1 MSPWLAAA
9 YCALALGLGW
19 LLAGGRRWRTKA
31 VYVVCAPAVA
41 LALWLG
47 RPDPTGWPSR
57 AAVPTHA
64 QLVSALVDE
73 PDPTTGDPG
82 RIYLWLDLG
91 AAAPRA
97 FSLPYSRPLHEQ
109 VQRAL
114 DAVRHGTPVGV
125 AHASAAGARHGR
137 AGQRVRAP
145 LRFYPRP
152 PVQLPPKVDAA
163 SPLNGGRGATR
174 STGR

>member
-31 VYVVCAPAVA
+31 VYVVYAPAVA

-47 RPDPTGWPSR
+47 RPDASGWPSR
-57 AAVPTHA
+57 DAVPANA

-73 PDPTTGDPG
+73 PDPMSGDPG

-91 AAAPRA
+91 TAAPRA
-97 FSLPYSRPLHEQ
+97 FSLPYSRALHER
-109 VQRAL
+109 VEHAL
-114 DAVRHGTPVGV
+114 NAVRHGTAV
-125 AHASAAGARHGR
+125 AVARASASARGS
-137 AGQRVRAP
+137 ARVHAPSP
-145 LRFYPRP
+145 LRFYPHP
-152 PVQLPPKVDAA
+152 AVLLPPKVDAA
-163 SPLNGGRGATR
+163 SPPEWGREATHSAR
-174 STGR
+174 R